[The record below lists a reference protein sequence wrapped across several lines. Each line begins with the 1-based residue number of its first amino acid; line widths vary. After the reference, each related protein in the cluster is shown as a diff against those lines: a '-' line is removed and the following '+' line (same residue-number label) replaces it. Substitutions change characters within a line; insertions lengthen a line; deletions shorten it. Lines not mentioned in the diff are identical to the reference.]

1 MLLSQL
7 SPYKIRNPGDRAK
20 LISSNDGTNFTY
32 RGRFNDAEEALS
44 IGYET
49 TQKAHSALRWLI
61 GRQGISIGDQTILVW
76 GMADEQVPS
85 VTEDTYGLVKDM
97 EEDDPY
103 LDGPEDIP
111 EFDKPIADTRAA
123 FALRFNNAIQGY
135 REKLTDYSQITVM
148 QHQDVC
154 PFVITGNYLDLV

>member
-1 MLLSQL
+1 MVWNSFIQYYLSILKREGFCYVQGRKMLLSQL

-85 VTEDTYGLVKDM
+85 VTEDTYGPVSYTHLKPPFPLQTHMV
-97 EEDDPY
+97 PHI
-103 LDGPEDIP
+103 LDI
-111 EFDKPIADTRAA
+111 
-123 FALRFNNAIQGY
+123 L
-135 REKLTDYSQITVM
+135 
-148 QHQDVC
+148 
-154 PFVITGNYLDLV
+154 